1 MSSSFLKPSVTP
13 ITALATRLRARPWNL
28 PSAGSSRSSVATIV
42 PLSCANAMPGGTYWL
57 NLPFGPC
64 TSIAPGAIF
73 TLTPFGSAIGFLPIL
88 DIIFLPACGR
98 ASTHSPHVTEHF
110 ATDAGFP
117 RGASG
122 HHAPRGREDVRAQP
136 AEHRRHVVDAEV
148 HAAPRA
154 ADALD
159 AGNHLLAVRS

>member
-1 MSSSFLKPSVTP
+1 
-13 ITALATRLRARPWNL
+13 
-28 PSAGSSRSSVATIV
+28 
-42 PLSCANAMPGGTYWL
+42 MPGGTYWL

-73 TLTPFGSAIGFLPIL
+73 TLTPFGSAIGFLPIR

-159 AGNHLLAVRS
+159 AGDHLLAVRSIFQEHADERARRAALLGRFFDQAITLDVALVLQDPRNLGLPLAR